1 MLVFVKI
8 FGYDF
13 IGCFMVYG
21 SFMIYLGSM
30 NGIKVNLFFIR
41 NFVGEI
47 ICESGNV
54 WIKVY
59 KEVRRYNVIN
69 FFNFYM

>member
-30 NGIKVNLFFIR
+30 NDIKVIYFFLEILWER
-41 NFVGEI
+41 LYVRVGMF
-47 ICESGNV
+47 GLKF
-54 WIKVY
+54 IK
-59 KEVRRYNVIN
+59 R
-69 FFNFYM
+69 